1 MKQVDESIDKSPLSG
16 KSAKEI
22 IEHFK
27 SYNFVDDHGHRLDMC
42 LDFTDLVEMATAS
55 QSEENTVLR
64 VSFEEAAKPLIKWL
78 AENVHPHHT
87 VIVTSTSAELLEGSM
102 SFQTEEYLKD

>member
-1 MKQVDESIDKSPLSG
+1 MTCERRQGLSNIDRHHLLEKQFPKWNLRYRNQLNEGLKMKQVDESIDKSHLSG

-42 LDFTDLVEMATAS
+42 LDFTDLVEMVANV
-55 QSEENTVLR
+55 SE
-64 VSFEEAAKPLIKWL
+64 
-78 AENVHPHHT
+78 
-87 VIVTSTSAELLEGSM
+87 
-102 SFQTEEYLKD
+102 